1 MIQAFLTLIRW
12 SLVGTDGPQ
21 LDALDSADLD
31 RVGSEI
37 QGIFLNGIVDDVLG
51 LENFRIIIRSFS
63 SSEFSG
69 SVSQRPSTAGSIGV
83 VCFSIR
89 GASYS
94 QPHKKGQLPL

>member
-31 RVGSEI
+31 RVVSEI

-51 LENFRIIIRSFS
+51 AG
-63 SSEFSG
+63 EF
-69 SVSQRPSTAGSIGV
+69 QNYHPFLFLIGV
-83 VCFSIR
+83 FGKC
-89 GASYS
+89 
-94 QPHKKGQLPL
+94 LPKAQHGRVDWGGVFFDQGRLVFTTT